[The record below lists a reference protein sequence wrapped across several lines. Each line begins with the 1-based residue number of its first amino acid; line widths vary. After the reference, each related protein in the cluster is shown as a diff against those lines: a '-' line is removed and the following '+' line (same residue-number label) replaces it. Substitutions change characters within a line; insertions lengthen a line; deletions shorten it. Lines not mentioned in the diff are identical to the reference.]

1 MEEIKVK
8 DNLIMTNNQ
17 LTVVFKIDPL
27 DLIILPEQEQK
38 AFETDMKKMLNS
50 IGENSIQIIMRTR
63 KATKQDLGKHFS
75 SFNNQ
80 YKFYNIDTENR
91 TKQLLSAYIGHLI
104 ELLEKNI
111 IPVKEYYLILKQ
123 EYISKST
130 LGKFNALNNLERYA
144 NRICSNFKRTGIN
157 LEQVKQSNR
166 NLENLIQS
174 FTRL

>member
-1 MEEIKVK
+1 VEEIKIK
-8 DNLIMTNNQ
+8 DNLIFTNNQ
-17 LTVVFKIDPL
+17 LSVVFKIDPL

-63 KATKQDLGKHFS
+63 KATKLDLGKHFS
-75 SFNNQ
+75 SFNTQ
-80 YKFYNIDTENR
+80 YHFYNKDTENK

-104 ELLEKNI
+104 DLLEKNI

-123 EYISKST
+123 EYASKSVT
-130 LGKFNALNNLERYA
+130 DKFDALNNLERFT
-144 NRICSNFKRTGIN
+144 NRICSNLKRAGIN
-157 LEQVKQSNR
+157 LEQVKQTNR

-174 FTRL
+174 FTRI